1 MVAMVVMIKKSYRPT
16 VQSVPPLYCR
26 MKFQHQLGRNGD
38 SECNLFF
45 FQSFKSDA
53 DEDDDEPVVEV
64 TKKPTVKKASEKEA
78 AVIEVGLVFSL
89 VISKT
94 MLLIIPLLMYSY
106 TYQSITYL
114 LIHPCTQPMYP
125 YSLINILLNHVIWI
139 SCVETKICE
148 ESSQESQQA

>member
-1 MVAMVVMIKKSYRPT
+1 
-16 VQSVPPLYCR
+16 

-38 SECNLFF
+38 SEFNLFF

-64 TKKPTVKKASEKEA
+64 TKKPAAKKASEKEA

-94 MLLIIPLLMYSY
+94 MLLIIPLLMYPY
-106 TYQSITYL
+106 TYQSIT
-114 LIHPCTQPMYP
+114 
-125 YSLINILLNHVIWI
+125 
-139 SCVETKICE
+139 
-148 ESSQESQQA
+148 